1 MRTSLRTR
9 LRARRLNRTPG
20 QSVVE
25 LAISMPLLLLL
36 LLGTIDV
43 GRVFLDY
50 IEMRNAVVEGAT
62 FGARHPY
69 DGGGIGAAVSAHGI
83 PADTAVSSSPSG
95 ACGEPQGDGHIT
107 VVASRT
113 FTPIFLSTLDAVG
126 SGIDWSFDVRAS
138 STMRCLT

>member
-1 MRTSLRTR
+1 MRNR
-9 LRARRLNRTPG
+9 LPRRDGSRASAG

-25 LAISMPLLLLL
+25 LALTMPLLLLV

-62 FGARHPY
+62 YGTRHPF
-69 DGGGIGAAVSAHGI
+69 DGAGIAAAVDDHGI
-83 PADTAVSSSPSG
+83 PDSAVISSSTNGS
-95 ACGEPQGDGHIT
+95 CGEPQGDGT
-107 VVASRT
+107 VTVSTRFSFTPLFFASLSSVASG
-113 FTPIFLSTLDAVG
+113 V
-126 SGIDWSFDVRAS
+126 DWNFDVGAS